1 MSEHDFD
8 TQTQEEFIYDLYL
21 TGYDTSQKMDNVK
34 AVRSLYNQTVG
45 GLKEAK
51 DFAETASEKKPVLV
65 ASDLNQYQL
74 YVNVAQLDAVNAIY
88 IFKETN
94 VSRQESRRYASF
106 VTI

>member
-1 MSEHDFD
+1 M
-8 TQTQEEFIYDLYL
+8 
-21 TGYDTSQKMDNVK
+21 GNVK

-65 ASDLNQYQL
+65 ASGLNLYQL

-88 IFKETN
+88 IIYFQGNKCQQTRIPTLCELRDYL
-94 VSRQESRRYASF
+94 S
-106 VTI
+106 IIDPLHIG